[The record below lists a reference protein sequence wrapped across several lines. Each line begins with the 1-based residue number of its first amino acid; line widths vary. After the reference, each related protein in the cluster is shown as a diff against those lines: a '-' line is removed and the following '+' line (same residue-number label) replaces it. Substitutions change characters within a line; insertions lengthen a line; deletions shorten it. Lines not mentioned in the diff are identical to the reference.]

1 MKTKS
6 FRIKYY
12 GPDDYSA
19 PMMFENAKPIL
30 ESFDEKYTYNSINEV
45 IELFNIHSL
54 LEHGRIKEEAVKPYF
69 CYKSRMMKAVALFFK
84 SINDESIIDYYDD
97 ISFDYIEDFWTLFD
111 KFRLYERISD
121 SSVKQLMN
129 KDANALHQ
137 ILKNKRLVKKYDSVV
152 SDALR
157 ESEHSAE
164 YIATKFL
171 EKKSEKSEELF
182 LPESVSSKEYEMILQ
197 RYIDSECPN
206 VGLLRLISYSQSS
219 ADCPLSDKLRLS
231 AKKRERA
238 IWESRK
244 NEGVGFSYGVGVSIE
259 DNKEIVS
266 FKEIKPMQYSY
277 IYDKAWLE
285 NNLDYPTILNNFIY
299 LFGFVDQC
307 MRCSFTSKENNL
319 GLFER
324 IFASRGAKNYTSGVA
339 FQIGEMKSSAEL
351 QTYLVFLREHEIQIE
366 DVIGW
371 FFEKYLHDEF
381 NVTGF
386 VINMP
391 SNTYKSL
398 DKCRII
404 PSELDGIFKQFKLYA
419 EEGEIDRELLEIYSN
434 SPTFKEIPSIITNK
448 YAYAVSNE
456 IKQEQHL
463 LFSNQSML
471 NYMSQTKEY
480 YDSLFDALNKREK
493 TAISDFSEF
502 KKSEIE
508 WLVSRKSLFVD
519 DNGVLT
525 LNLPRVIVLKDLYLN
540 EVICP
545 HYYRNPAV
553 IEELASNCDIEIEN
567 TLFSRPEQNYLNYLL
582 NKSDFHNGPEL
593 RNKYIHGTY
602 SIDQDQNDKDYIA
615 MLKIMIITI
624 IKINEEFCLKH
635 PIKE

>member
-1 MKTKS
+1 MEIDYN
-6 FRIKYY
+6 RIKYFGSNDNSIY
-12 GPDDYSA
+12 MA
-19 PMMFENAKPIL
+19 FEESKPIL
-30 ESFDEKYTYNSINEV
+30 DSFNSSLNYDDINKV
-45 IELFNIHSL
+45 IELYNIHCIFCS
-54 LEHGRIKEEAVKPYF
+54 GRISDENLKPYIHI
-69 CYKSRMMKAVALFFK
+69 KQQLMKPVALFFK
-84 SINDESIIDYYDD
+84 SINNYNIAHYYDGLY
-97 ISFDYIEDFWTLFD
+97 FDYIDDFWTLFD

-121 SSVKQLMN
+121 ETIKQLMVQ
-129 KDANALHQ
+129 DASVLHN
-137 ILKNKRLVKKYDSVV
+137 ILKNKLLVKKYDSVV
-152 SDALR
+152 SDAFR
-157 ESEHSAE
+157 DSEHSAE
-164 YIATKFL
+164 YIAEKFL
-171 EKKSEKSEELF
+171 ENKSEESKKLF
-182 LPESVSSKEYEMILQ
+182 LPLSVSAKEYETILQ
-197 RYIDSECPN
+197 KYVNSGSPN
-206 VGLLRLISYSQSS
+206 VGLLQLIFYSQSS

-277 IYDKAWLE
+277 IFDKAWLE

-299 LFGFVDQC
+299 LFEYVDRC
-307 MRCSFTSKENNL
+307 MRCSFTSKETNL

-324 IFASRGAKNYTSGVA
+324 IFASRGAKKYTTGVA
-339 FQIGEMKSSAEL
+339 FHIGEMKSSAEL

-366 DVIGW
+366 DVIDW

-404 PSELDGIFKQFKLYA
+404 PSELDGIFKQFKLFA

-493 TAISDFSEF
+493 TAISDFPEF

-508 WLVSRKSLFVD
+508 WLVSRKTLFVD

-553 IEELASNCDIEIEN
+553 IEELVTNCDIEIEN

-593 RNKYIHGTY
+593 RNRYIHGTY

>member
-30 ESFDEKYTYNSINEV
+30 ESFDEKYTYNSINEL

-84 SINDESIIDYYDD
+84 SINDENIIDYYDD
-97 ISFDYIEDFWTLFD
+97 ISIDYIEDFWTLFD

-152 SDALR
+152 SDAFR

-171 EKKSEKSEELF
+171 EKKSERSEELF

-219 ADCPLSDKLRLS
+219 ADCPLSDKLRLC
-231 AKKRERA
+231 AKKREKEF
-238 IWESRK
+238 WKQRK
-244 NEGVGFSYGVGVSIE
+244 EEDMVFLYGVDVSIE
-259 DNKEIVS
+259 SNQEIVS
-266 FKEIKPMQYSY
+266 FKETKPMQFSY
-277 IYDKAWLE
+277 IYDKDWLE
-285 NNLDYPTILNNFIY
+285 DNLDYPTILNNFIY

-307 MRCSFTSKENNL
+307 MRCSFTSKEVNL
-319 GLFER
+319 GLFEKIFGSHGEKDYTTGVSFR
-324 IFASRGAKNYTSGVA
+324 IA
-339 FQIGEMKSSAEL
+339 EMKSSSEL
-351 QTYLVFLREHEIQIE
+351 QKYLAFLNEHKIQFE
-366 DVIGW
+366 DVIDW
-371 FFEKYLHDEF
+371 FFKEYLYDEF
-381 NVTGF
+381 NITDF

-404 PSELDGIFKQFKLYA
+404 PSELDGVLKQFKLFA
-419 EEGEIDRELLEIYSN
+419 EEGKIDRELLEIYSN
-434 SPTFKEIPSIITNK
+434 SPAFKEIPSILTNK
-448 YAYAVSNE
+448 YAYTVSNE
-456 IKQEQHL
+456 IKQEQYL

-471 NYMSQTKEY
+471 NYMSETKEY

-493 TAISDFSEF
+493 TTISDFPEF

-525 LNLPRVIVLKDLYLN
+525 LNIPRVIVLKDLYLN

-545 HYYRNPAV
+545 HYYGNTAV
-553 IEELASNCDIEIEN
+553 IDELVTAGDIEIEN
-567 TLFSRPEQNYLNYLL
+567 KLFSRPEQNYLNYLL
-582 NKSDFHNGPEL
+582 NKSDYHNGPEL
-593 RNKYIHGTY
+593 RNRYIHGTY
-602 SIDQDQNDKDYIA
+602 PVNQDQNDSDYIA

>member
-1 MKTKS
+1 MTTDYDG
-6 FRIKYY
+6 IKYY
-12 GPDDYSA
+12 GPNDYSFA
-19 PMMFENAKPIL
+19 MEFKNAKQIL
-30 ESFDEKYTYNSINEV
+30 DSFDASRNYENLNEV
-45 IELFNIHSL
+45 LELFNIHCI
-54 LEHGRIKEEAVKPYF
+54 LEDGRLSEEAILPYINHKRLIM
-69 CYKSRMMKAVALFFK
+69 KSVALFFK
-84 SINDESIIDYYDD
+84 AINNENIIGYYDD
-97 ISFDYIEDFWTLFD
+97 ISIDYIEDFWTLFD

-121 SSVKQLMN
+121 RSVKQLMN

-137 ILKNKRLVKKYDSVV
+137 ILKSKRLVIKYDSVV
-152 SDALR
+152 SDVFR
-157 ESEHSAE
+157 YSEHSAK
-164 YIATKFL
+164 YIAIKFL
-171 EKKSEKSEELF
+171 EKKSKESEQMF
-182 LPESVSSKEYEMILQ
+182 LPLSVSPEEYETILQ
-197 RYIDSECPN
+197 KYVDSGSPN
-206 VGLLRLISYSQSS
+206 VRMLQLISYSQSN
-219 ADCPLSDKLRLS
+219 AECPISDKLRLS

-238 IWESRK
+238 IWDSKKDESL
-244 NEGVGFSYGVGVSIE
+244 GFSYGVGVSIE

-324 IFASRGAKNYTSGVA
+324 IFASRGAKSYTSGVA

-351 QTYLVFLREHEIQIE
+351 QTYIAFLQQHGIQIE
-366 DVIGW
+366 EVIDW
-371 FFEKYLHDEF
+371 FFKKYLHDEF

-386 VINMP
+386 VVNMP

-463 LFSNQSML
+463 LFSNQSLL

-480 YDSLFDALNKREK
+480 YDSLFDVLNKREK
-493 TAISDFSEF
+493 TAISDFPEF

-545 HYYRNPAV
+545 HYYRNKAV
-553 IEELASNCDIEIEN
+553 IDELAKTGEIELEN
-567 TLFSRPEQNYLNYLL
+567 TLFSRLEQDYLNYLM
-582 NKSDFHNGPEL
+582 NKSDFQNGPEL
-593 RNKYIHGTY
+593 RNRYIHGTY
-602 SIDQDQNDKDYIA
+602 PINQDQNDRDYIA